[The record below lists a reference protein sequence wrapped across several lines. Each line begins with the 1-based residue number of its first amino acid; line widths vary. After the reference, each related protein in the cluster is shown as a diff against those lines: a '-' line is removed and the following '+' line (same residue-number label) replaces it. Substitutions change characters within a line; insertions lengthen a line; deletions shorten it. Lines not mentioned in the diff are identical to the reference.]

1 MEDKVKNQALKCEYA
16 KKCGISWSYLDCYNK
31 TEDSSVI
38 SVVKATT
45 P

>member
-1 MEDKVKNQALKCEYA
+1 MEDKAKNQALKCEYA
-16 KKCGISWSYLDCYNK
+16 KKCGVSWSYLDCYNK

-38 SVVKATT
+38 SVTKSTT